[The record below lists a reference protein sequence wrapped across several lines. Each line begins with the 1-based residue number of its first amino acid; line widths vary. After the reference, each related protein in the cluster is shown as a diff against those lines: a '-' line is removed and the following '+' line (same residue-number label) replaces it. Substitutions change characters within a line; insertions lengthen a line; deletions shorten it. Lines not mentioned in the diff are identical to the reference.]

1 MGRTARDNR
10 DMPHPKPVEKIQL
23 SDQKTKLR
31 LALVILLVLVA
42 AGAFVYGVMSGLG
55 KDSGWTTIEVNSSAG
70 LNCGNEFVFQYYLGA
85 SGLSATA
92 ESKQISA
99 LYTDAMVKAYQL
111 FTNDGESG
119 NLHNVYYINRHP
131 NEEIEVDALLY
142 RAFETC
148 EAYGNRN
155 LYLAPVYE
163 QYDSL
168 FYCNEDWETE
178 SFDPLQNEELAVSFA
193 ELSAFAR
200 DAGQV
205 EVQLLGD
212 NRIRLYV
219 SADFL
224 KYAEENYISS
234 FIDFYWMKNAFIA
247 DFIADVMLEN
257 GYTRGSISSYDGFI
271 RNLDDS
277 GTGYSFN
284 LYDRV
289 GQNVYPAA
297 VMQYTGSVSIVYLRD
312 YRMNSLDFQHYY
324 EFADGRI
331 RTAYLDV
338 ADGLSK
344 AAVPNLVS
352 YSESEGC
359 ANLLMQMIPAYITD
373 SFNRENLP
381 AYSVFCEDGVVY
393 HNDPDL
399 KLTDLYEDDRIS
411 YKSSCLF

>member
-219 SADFL
+219 SEDFL
-224 KYAEENYISS
+224 KYAEETYISS

>member
-1 MGRTARDNR
+1 
-10 DMPHPKPVEKIQL
+10 MPHPKPVEKIQL

-219 SADFL
+219 SEDFL
-224 KYAEENYISS
+224 KYAEETYISS

>member
-1 MGRTARDNR
+1 
-10 DMPHPKPVEKIQL
+10 MPHPKPVEKIQL

-219 SADFL
+219 SEDFL
-224 KYAEENYISS
+224 KYAEETYISS

-352 YSESEGC
+352 YSESESC

>member
-10 DMPHPKPVEKIQL
+10 DRPHPKPVEKIQL
-23 SDQKTKLR
+23 SDRKTKLR
-31 LALVILLVLVA
+31 LVLVILLILAA

-55 KDSGWTTIEVNSSAG
+55 KEPGWTTIEVNSSAG
-70 LNCGNEFVFQYYLGA
+70 LNYGDEFVFQYYLGA
-85 SGLSATA
+85 GDLSATA
-92 ESKQISA
+92 ENKRISA

-142 RAFETC
+142 HAFETC

-168 FYCNEDWETE
+168 FYCNEDWETA
-178 SFDPLQNEELAVSFA
+178 SFDPLQNEELAVSFE

-200 DAGQV
+200 DAGQI

-224 KYAEENYISS
+224 KYAEETYISS

-297 VMQYTGSVSIVYLRD
+297 VMQYNGSVSIVYLRD

-352 YSESEGC
+352 YSESESC

>member
-178 SFDPLQNEELAVSFA
+178 SFDPLQNEELAVSFE

-224 KYAEENYISS
+224 KYAEETYISS

-297 VMQYTGSVSIVYLRD
+297 VMQYNGSVSIVYLRD

-352 YSESEGC
+352 YSESESC

>member
-10 DMPHPKPVEKIQL
+10 DRPHPKPVEKIQL
-23 SDQKTKLR
+23 SDRKTKLR
-31 LALVILLVLVA
+31 LVLVILLILAA

-55 KDSGWTTIEVNSSAG
+55 KEPGWTTIEVNSSAG
-70 LNCGNEFVFQYYLGA
+70 LNYGDEFVFQYYLGA
-85 SGLSATA
+85 GDLSATA
-92 ESKQISA
+92 ENKRISA

-142 RAFETC
+142 HAFETC

-168 FYCNEDWETE
+168 FYCNEDWETA
-178 SFDPLQNEELAVSFA
+178 SFDPLQNEELAVSFE

-200 DAGQV
+200 DAGQI

-219 SADFL
+219 SEAYL
-224 KYAEENYISS
+224 EYAEETYISS
-234 FIDFYWMKNAFIA
+234 FIDFYWMRNAFIA
-247 DFIADVMLEN
+247 DFIAAVMLEN
-257 GYTRGSISSYDGFI
+257 GCTRGSISSYDGFI

-277 GTGYSFN
+277 GISYSFN
-284 LYDRV
+284 IYDRV
-289 GQNVYPAA
+289 GLTVYPAA

-312 YRMNSLDFQHYY
+312 YKMNSLDFQHFY
-324 EFADGRI
+324 EFADGQV

-338 ADGLSK
+338 SDGLCK
-344 AAVPNLVS
+344 AAVPSLVS

-359 ANLLMQMIPAYITD
+359 ADLLMRMIPVYITD
-373 SFNRENLP
+373 TFDQGKLP
-381 AYSVFCEDGVVY
+381 VFSVFCKAGVVY

-399 KLTDLYEDDRIS
+399 KLTNLYEDDRIS
-411 YKSSCLF
+411 YKSACLF